1 MAAATETLP
10 AGRTL
15 DPDSLRRRRRQR
27 LRMQGLISI
36 SYGVDT
42 ALLAL
47 FALAGTV
54 PAWVPLAYAAV
65 ALAVCSVF
73 FLVLGSMLPD
83 RRADHNLTGFQIPVA
98 AAVQL
103 GFLLLVPQLAFFF
116 LTILFIVFAF
126 GALRLDVRE
135 AVFAWAAL
143 AVGLGVVVWQVRGE
157 MALPN
162 RTLFEAALVW
172 ASFTLVFG
180 RYVFLGVYGSTL
192 RVRLRKQ
199 ADALALSVR
208 RVEELASRDE
218 LTGTLNRRSMLAILE
233 QNLAAAQ
240 RHGQSFCVALID
252 LDRFKAINDRFGHLI
267 GDRVLQQFAQ
277 IALAAMRSTD
287 SMGRYGGEEF
297 LLVLVGT
304 TPELARNLIERIR
317 VQLVDFDWGTIA
329 HGLAVHASAGLA
341 GYRPGDSI
349 TSLTARADRALYE
362 AKNSGR
368 NRVVTAP

>member
-1 MAAATETLP
+1 
-10 AGRTL
+10 
-15 DPDSLRRRRRQR
+15 
-27 LRMQGLISI
+27 
-36 SYGVDT
+36 
-42 ALLAL
+42 
-47 FALAGTV
+47 
-54 PAWVPLAYAAV
+54 
-65 ALAVCSVF
+65 
-73 FLVLGSMLPD
+73 
-83 RRADHNLTGFQIPVA
+83 
-98 AAVQL
+98 
-103 GFLLLVPQLAFFF
+103 
-116 LTILFIVFAF
+116 
-126 GALRLDVRE
+126 
-135 AVFAWAAL
+135 
-143 AVGLGVVVWQVRGE
+143 
-157 MALPN
+157 
-162 RTLFEAALVW
+162 
-172 ASFTLVFG
+172 
-180 RYVFLGVYGSTL
+180 
-192 RVRLRKQ
+192 
-199 ADALALSVR
+199 
-208 RVEELASRDE
+208 
-218 LTGTLNRRSMLAILE
+218 MLAILE